1 MEMEKNKY
9 TMNKNQ
15 YVFTTRFVIYD
26 NSEIIR
32 IMHEENG
39 DWQFLGCEENLNE
52 SDAVIISLGEMMD
65 FDESLCVVESLPVGK
80 QAIRKDKQS
89 PWYIY
94 DI

>member
-1 MEMEKNKY
+1 
-9 TMNKNQ
+9 MNKNQ

-32 IMHEENG
+32 IIHEENG
-39 DWQFLGCEENLNE
+39 DWQFLGYEENLNE
-52 SDAVIISLGEMMD
+52 SDAIIISLGEMLN
-65 FDESLCVVESLPVGK
+65 FDNSLNIVDSLPMGK
-80 QAIRKDKQS
+80 QALRKDKQS